1 MKTLKLRIK
10 DKHAKVLIQLASEA
24 NFVWNY
30 VNELGYKHLQRTGKF
45 FSAFDIAAYT
55 KGASKSG
62 LSLHSQ
68 TIQAIT
74 EELVTRRK
82 QFKKA
87 KLNWRVSS
95 PNSPKKSL
103 GWIPFKA
110 SGIQYQNGQVKYAGH
125 WFSLWD
131 SYGIKNHN
139 VKTGSFV
146 QDSRGRWYICLVV
159 ETPESS
165 QINEGKTPVGIDLG
179 LKDFATLSS
188 GQKIEAQRTY
198 RKYEQKLGMAQ
209 RANQKQRTRAI
220 HAKIKN
226 IRSDFQ
232 HKLSRQLVND
242 HTAIFVG
249 NVNAEA
255 LAKTKLAK
263 SVLDASWSAFR
274 TMLKYKS
281 QQAGVWFE
289 EINEAYTTQTC
300 SYCGS
305 RDSSPKGRAGL
316 GIREWTCQQCGTLH
330 DRDVNAAK
338 NILAAGHCR
347 LAVGILV
354 PLRLA
359 LPPKQCFVVAQ
370 VEEDVNF
377 QIAESEPFGLSA
389 NGVGVER
396 SIRGC

>member
-24 NFVWNY
+24 NFIWNY
-30 VNELGYKHLQRTGKF
+30 VNDLSFKHLQRTGKF
-45 FSAFDIAAYT
+45 FSAFDVAAYT

-62 LSLHSQ
+62 LNLHSQ

-74 EELVTRRK
+74 EELVIRRK

-87 KLNWRVSS
+87 KLNWRVSNPKS
-95 PNSPKKSL
+95 AKKSL

-110 SGIQYQNGQVKYAGH
+110 SAIQYQNGQIKYAGQ

-131 SYGIKNHN
+131 SYGIKNHKI
-139 VKTGSFV
+139 KTGSFV
-146 QDSRGRWYICLVV
+146 QDSRGRWYVCLVV
-159 ETPESS
+159 DTTEPTQTMSMRDIS
-165 QINEGKTPVGIDLG
+165 RKAAQGKTPVGIDLG
-179 LKDFATLSS
+179 LKDFATLSN
-188 GQKIEAQRTY
+188 GQKVEAQRSY
-198 RKYEQKLGMAQ
+198 RKYEQKLGIAQ
-209 RANQKQRTRAI
+209 RANQKQRVKSI

-226 IRSDFQ
+226 IRSDFL
-232 HKLSRQLVND
+232 HKLSRQLVSD
-242 HTAIFVG
+242 HAAIFVG
-249 NVNAEA
+249 NVNAKG

-263 SVLDASWSAFR
+263 SVLDAGWTMFR

-300 SYCGS
+300 SCCGS
-305 RDSSPKGRAGL
+305 RCDSPKGRAGL

-338 NILAAGHCR
+338 NILALGHER
-347 LAVGILV
+347 LAVGIPVL
-354 PLRLA
+354 
-359 LPPKQCFVVAQ
+359 
-370 VEEDVNF
+370 
-377 QIAESEPFGLSA
+377 
-389 NGVGVER
+389 
-396 SIRGC
+396 